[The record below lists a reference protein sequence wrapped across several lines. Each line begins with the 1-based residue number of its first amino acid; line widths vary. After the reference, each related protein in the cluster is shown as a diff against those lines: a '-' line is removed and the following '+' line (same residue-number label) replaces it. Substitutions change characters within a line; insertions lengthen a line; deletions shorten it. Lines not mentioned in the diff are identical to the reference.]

1 MKTVWWRAVGVH
13 WSICKLLSLNVTTV
27 QPYCVAK
34 GMLSQETEVGA
45 LSNLPMQ
52 SRSSNHRTCTSQMS
66 PPAGG
71 RIRCVT
77 DGRSLD
83 NQTLRLPTR
92 AGDDGHDHQ
101 QNRIDSVADKSW
113 RRRPR
118 SSTEPNRQC
127 SRQELETT
135 ATLIDRTE
143 LTVQQ
148 TRAGD
153 DGHAH
158 QQNRV
163 DRVADKSWRR
173 WPHLSTEPN

>member
-1 MKTVWWRAVGVH
+1 MTGLKALNNKNCNSPRRQTNFNWAPTSWISFRQSSFANVKTVWWRAVGVH

-101 QNRIDSVADKSW
+101 QNRIDSAADKSW
-113 RRRPR
+113 RRRPH
-118 SSTEPNRQC
+118 SSTEPN
-127 SRQELETT
+127 
-135 ATLIDRTE
+135 
-143 LTVQQ
+143 
-148 TRAGD
+148 
-153 DGHAH
+153 
-158 QQNRV
+158 
-163 DRVADKSWRR
+163 
-173 WPHLSTEPN
+173 